1 MQSLLFRSR
10 ATGYTHRSSPSVT
23 PRGLRW
29 VTRLGRSPIVQW
41 SFWIAALGI
50 TTLVL
55 FLVRVNVEQSHVALT
70 LLLIVLGGSATG
82 GRRLGFTLA
91 LLGFVVID
99 YLFQPPFNSISVE
112 KPLDWVVL
120 VAFLAA
126 AFVATELVTRARA
139 ESGLARARSSELASL
154 SRLGSETLRHARS
167 EDALLAIADLV
178 QATLSSRRTAV
189 RLFEADGQ
197 LAPRAIVAS
206 GDATLA
212 TEDRIADLVASD
224 DGEDR
229 QAYAAAEL
237 PDGSVLRGPL
247 EVVATQEPIVALVV
261 PLVVESRRLGLMIIG
276 YQGTPRPVDGANRR
290 FLSALSY
297 YAALGA
303 ERLRLEHEAEQARLL
318 REENRAKDEV
328 LATVSHDLRTPL
340 TTIKALAQ
348 RATELGESC
357 GTPIEVEV
365 DRLAELVTKVLDLSR
380 IRAGGIRLDLALNT
394 AEDLIGAVIR
404 RAGGVTGGKRVVPH
418 IDLDAPAVAGH
429 FDFVQSLR
437 IVGNLVDNALRYTP
451 PGGAVDV
458 FVQREGPWLAIRV
471 ADRGPG
477 VPATER
483 ERIFEPFYR
492 PRSESPD
499 GGHAG
504 LGLSIARRLADLQG
518 GSVDYEPRAGGGS
531 VFTLK
536 LPATDAIS
544 GMIGDDLQSSEA
556 AGESPA

>member
-1 MQSLLFRSR
+1 MLSSIFGSR
-10 ATGYTHRSSPSVT
+10 AERYSRRVPSSRVARVVHQMELFGRSPSV
-23 PRGLRW
+23 
-29 VTRLGRSPIVQW
+29 QW
-41 SFWIAALGI
+41 GFWIAALAI
-50 TTLVL
+50 TTMLL
-55 FLVRVNVEQSHVALT
+55 FLARANVEQSHVALT

-82 GRRLGFTLA
+82 GRKLGFTLA

-139 ESGLARARSSELASL
+139 ESELARARSSELASL
-154 SRLGSETLRHARS
+154 SRLGSETLRHAQP
-167 EDALLAIADLV
+167 EDALLAITDLV

-189 RLFEADGQ
+189 RLFESDGQ
-197 LAPRAIVAS
+197 LASRAIAAS
-206 GDATLA
+206 GADALP
-212 TEDRIADLVASD
+212 TEERIADLMASD
-224 DGEDR
+224 VDADR

-237 PDGSVLRGPL
+237 PDGSLLRGPL
-247 EVVATQEPIVALVV
+247 EIVAEHEPIIALVV

-290 FLSALSY
+290 FLSALGY

-303 ERLRLEHEAEQARLL
+303 ERLRLAHEAEQARLL

-357 GTPIEVEV
+357 GTPIEIEV
-365 DRLAELVTKVLDLSR
+365 DRLADLVTKVLDLSR
-380 IRAGGIRLDLALNT
+380 IRAGGISLDLALNT
-394 AEDLIGAVIR
+394 AEDLIGAAIR
-404 RAGGVTGGKRVVPH
+404 RASGVAGDKRVIPH

-451 PGGAVDV
+451 PGGVVDV

-477 VPATER
+477 IPASER

-499 GGHAG
+499 AGHAG
-504 LGLSIARRLADLQG
+504 LGLSIARRLAALQG

-531 VFTLK
+531 LFTLR

-544 GMIGDDLQSSEA
+544 GLIGDDLHSADSV
-556 AGESPA
+556 GE